1 MDNPSAEGKTL
12 LQPYE
17 KKVSLLLLLVS
28 ILTVLDALASWFSIE
43 VMGIAKEGNDG
54 LNAISALVGFEGAM
68 VVRVI
73 WGISLSAILAMLAIR
88 FKKESRRKLAY
99 RGLWLIAIVLLLLFA
114 YHIVVMTVGFLS
126 VLDAV

>member
-1 MDNPSAEGKTL
+1 MTDATL
-12 LQPYE
+12 DTSSVAQVYE
-17 KKVSLLLLLVS
+17 KRVRLLLVLIS
-28 ILTVLDALASWFSIE
+28 ILTVLDAVASWFSIE
-43 VMGIAKEGNDG
+43 VMGIAREGNDG

-73 WGISLSAILAMLAIR
+73 WGISLSAVLAILALR

-99 RGLWLIAIVLLLLFA
+99 RGLWFIAIVLLVLFA
-114 YHIVVMTVGFLS
+114 YHIVVMSVGFIS

>member
-1 MDNPSAEGKTL
+1 MDNPSAGENTF

-28 ILTVLDALASWFSIE
+28 ILTILDALASWLSIE
-43 VMGIAKEGNDG
+43 VMGIAREGNDG

-114 YHIVVMTVGFLS
+114 YHIVVMTVGFIS
-126 VLDAV
+126 VLDAA

>member
-1 MDNPSAEGKTL
+1 MDNPSAGENTF
-12 LQPYE
+12 LQHYE

-28 ILTVLDALASWFSIE
+28 ILTILDALASWLSIE
-43 VMGIAKEGNDG
+43 VMGIAREGNDG

-114 YHIVVMTVGFLS
+114 YHIVVMTVGFIS
-126 VLDAV
+126 VLDAA

>member
-1 MDNPSAEGKTL
+1 MDNPPAGENTF
-12 LQPYE
+12 LQHYE

-28 ILTVLDALASWFSIE
+28 ILTILDALASWLSIE
-43 VMGIAKEGNDG
+43 VMGIAREGNDG

-114 YHIVVMTVGFLS
+114 YHIVVMTVGFIS
-126 VLDAV
+126 VLDAA

>member
-1 MDNPSAEGKTL
+1 MDNPAAEGKTL

-114 YHIVVMTVGFLS
+114 YHIVVMSVGFLS

>member
-1 MDNPSAEGKTL
+1 MDNLSAEGKTL

-28 ILTVLDALASWFSIE
+28 ILTVLDAVASWFSIE
-43 VMGIAKEGNDG
+43 VMGIAKEANDG

-73 WGISLSAILAMLAIR
+73 WGISLSAILAILAIR

-114 YHIVVMTVGFLS
+114 YHVVVMSVGFLS